1 MRIEIIENDIVVNTI
16 MADETFAE
24 ANYPSAWRVAA
35 EQSEPPPAVEDSRI
49 TKLAFRNRFTQAEKA
64 ALEFA
69 ALDDP
74 SAATP
79 QRMQSAALRAYL
91 KDVESA
97 TFIDLS
103 RPDLIAGV
111 QALEVMSLLAAGRA
125 MAILSTP
132 IEPHERPQ

>member
-16 MADETFAE
+16 MANEAFAE
-24 ANYPSAWRVAA
+24 ANYPGAWRVAA
-35 EQSEPPPAVEDSRI
+35 GQDETVPVPEDFRI

-74 SAATP
+74 SDATP
-79 QRMQSAALRAYL
+79 SRMQSAALRAYL

-103 RPDLIAGV
+103 RPELIAGV
-111 QALEVMSLLAAGRA
+111 QALEVMSLLAEGRA
-125 MAILSTP
+125 LSILSAP
-132 IEPHERPQ
+132 IEPAERPQ

>member
-16 MADETFAE
+16 MADEAFAE
-24 ANYPSAWRVAA
+24 ANYPGAWRVAT
-35 EQSEPPPAVEDSRI
+35 EQDETVPVPGDVRI

-74 SAATP
+74 NAATP
-79 QRMQSAALRAYL
+79 QRTQSAALRAYL

-103 RPDLIAGV
+103 RPELIAGV
-111 QALEVMSLLAAGRA
+111 QALEVMSLLAEGRA
-125 MAILSTP
+125 MAILSAP
-132 IEPHERPQ
+132 IEPAERPQ

>member
-1 MRIEIIENDIVVNTI
+1 MDTTNVEAPIVTEEGVLI
-16 MADETFAE
+16 VREWPAAD
-24 ANYPSAWRVAA
+24 VVV
-35 EQSEPPPAVEDSRI
+35 VEDSRI
-49 TKLAFRNRFTQAEKA
+49 TKLAFRSRFTQAEKA

-111 QALEVMSLLAAGRA
+111 QALEVMSLLAEGRA
-125 MAILSTP
+125 MTILSAP
-132 IEPHERPQ
+132 IEPAERPQ

>member
-1 MRIEIIENDIVVNTI
+1 MDTTIVEAPIVTEEGGLI
-16 MADETFAE
+16 VREWPAADLV
-24 ANYPSAWRVAA
+24 VA
-35 EQSEPPPAVEDSRI
+35 DDFRI

-97 TFIDLS
+97 TFINLS
-103 RPDLIAGV
+103 RPELIAGV

-125 MAILSTP
+125 MAILTAP
-132 IEPHERPQ
+132 IEPAERPQ

>member
-1 MRIEIIENDIVVNTI
+1 MDTTNVEAPIVTEEGGLIVREWPA
-16 MADETFAE
+16 ADLTVVDDF
-24 ANYPSAWRVAA
+24 
-35 EQSEPPPAVEDSRI
+35 RI

-103 RPDLIAGV
+103 RPELIAGV
-111 QALEVMSLLAAGRA
+111 QALEVMSLLAEGRA
-125 MAILSTP
+125 LSILSAP
-132 IEPHERPQ
+132 IEPAERPQ

>member
-1 MRIEIIENDIVVNTI
+1 MESTNVEAPIVTEEGGLIVREWPA
-16 MADETFAE
+16 ADLVVVDDF
-24 ANYPSAWRVAA
+24 
-35 EQSEPPPAVEDSRI
+35 RI

-79 QRMQSAALRAYL
+79 SRMQSAALRAYL

-111 QALEVMSLLAAGRA
+111 QALEVMSLLAEGRA
-125 MAILSTP
+125 MAILSAP

>member
-1 MRIEIIENDIVVNTI
+1 MDTTIVEAPIVTEEGGLI
-16 MADETFAE
+16 VREWPAADLV
-24 ANYPSAWRVAA
+24 VA
-35 EQSEPPPAVEDSRI
+35 DDFRI

-103 RPDLIAGV
+103 RPELIAGV

-125 MAILSTP
+125 MAILSASIAP
-132 IEPHERPQ
+132 AERPQ

>member
-1 MRIEIIENDIVVNTI
+1 M
-16 MADETFAE
+16 
-24 ANYPSAWRVAA
+24 
-35 EQSEPPPAVEDSRI
+35 VEDFRI

-103 RPDLIAGV
+103 RPELIAGV

-125 MAILSTP
+125 MAILSAP
-132 IEPHERPQ
+132 IEPAERPQ

>member
-1 MRIEIIENDIVVNTI
+1 MDTTNVEAPIVKEEGGLIVREWPA
-16 MADETFAE
+16 AD
-24 ANYPSAWRVAA
+24 VVV
-35 EQSEPPPAVEDSRI
+35 VEDSRI
-49 TKLAFRNRFTQAEKA
+49 TKLAFRSRFTQAEKA

-111 QALEVMSLLAAGRA
+111 QALEVMSLLAEGRA
-125 MAILSTP
+125 MTILSAP
-132 IEPHERPQ
+132 IEPAERPQ

>member
-1 MRIEIIENDIVVNTI
+1 MDTTNVEAPIVTEEGGLIVREWPA
-16 MADETFAE
+16 ADLVVVDDF
-24 ANYPSAWRVAA
+24 RV
-35 EQSEPPPAVEDSRI
+35 

-103 RPDLIAGV
+103 RPELIAGV
-111 QALEVMSLLAAGRA
+111 QALEVMSLLAEGRA
-125 MAILSTP
+125 MAILSAP
-132 IEPHERPQ
+132 IEPAERPQ

>member
-1 MRIEIIENDIVVNTI
+1 MNTTNVEAPIVTEEGGLIVREWPA
-16 MADETFAE
+16 AD
-24 ANYPSAWRVAA
+24 VVV
-35 EQSEPPPAVEDSRI
+35 VEDSRI

-74 SAATP
+74 NAATP

-103 RPDLIAGV
+103 RPELIAGV
-111 QALEVMSLLAAGRA
+111 QALEVMSLLAEGRA
-125 MAILSTP
+125 MAILSAP
-132 IEPHERPQ
+132 IEPAERPQ

>member
-1 MRIEIIENDIVVNTI
+1 M
-16 MADETFAE
+16 
-24 ANYPSAWRVAA
+24 
-35 EQSEPPPAVEDSRI
+35 VEDFRI

-79 QRMQSAALRAYL
+79 SRMQSAALRAYL

-125 MAILSTP
+125 MAILSAQ
-132 IEPHERPQ
+132 IEPAERPQ

>member
-1 MRIEIIENDIVVNTI
+1 MDTTIVEAPIVTEEGGLI
-16 MADETFAE
+16 VREWLAADLV
-24 ANYPSAWRVAA
+24 VA
-35 EQSEPPPAVEDSRI
+35 DDFRI

-111 QALEVMSLLAAGRA
+111 QALEVMSLLAGGRA
-125 MAILSTP
+125 MTILSAP
-132 IEPHERPQ
+132 IEPAERPQ

>member
-1 MRIEIIENDIVVNTI
+1 MDTTNVEAPIVTEEGGLVVREWPA
-16 MADETFAE
+16 ADLTVVDDF
-24 ANYPSAWRVAA
+24 
-35 EQSEPPPAVEDSRI
+35 RI

-103 RPDLIAGV
+103 RPELIAGV

-125 MAILSTP
+125 MAILSAP
-132 IEPHERPQ
+132 IEPAERPQ